1 MILHNKAYCKLCK
14 DVIESKS
21 RHHFV
26 ECSCG
31 EIFTDG
37 GHDYIRQGAKNLDNL
52 VDMSEYVKDEKE
64 QL

>member
-1 MILHNKAYCKLCK
+1 M
-14 DVIESKS
+14 IESKS